1 MYDSNRD
8 AKIKHTDPLIHSIRK
23 TLAPPSFHENLT
35 LQNMI
40 ESSHTPKYMIPH

>member
-23 TLAPPSFHENLT
+23 TLAPPSFQENLT

-40 ESSHTPKYMIPH
+40 VLSYAPENMI